1 MCNTHLLYL
10 WYLYHIFLIC
20 SSFAEHLGCFHILAI
35 VNSAAINIRAHIS
48 FQISVFCF
56 LSDKY
61 SEVELLDHMVAL
73 FLIFVEPLYMD
84 RGAWM
89 AIVHGAAKELDRQR
103 LNNST
108 GLFSIVAAPIYSPTK
123 CSSVLFLCI
132 FTNTFFLVFLMNSIS
147 ASVEWYHIVLS
158 PNISDTEHLSCECL
172 ESVYC
177 LWK

>member
-123 CSSVLFLCI
+123 CS
-132 FTNTFFLVFLMNSIS
+132 NTFFLSFWWIPFLQVWSDIALFFPLILVILSIFH
-147 ASVEWYHIVLS
+147 VNVWNMYIVYENRFLK
-158 PNISDTEHLSCECL
+158 IDM
-172 ESVYC
+172 
-177 LWK
+177 